1 MKSNMPSSD
10 IVAIKS
16 SIYGRS
22 VAVNAVRIRTT
33 SRCSS
38 SCSSRKRLP
47 AATTSAGSIYTVL
60 PEADSSCTMPGILRL
75 FIGATGIT
83 IRPSRIAGVVSL
95 SINPSLTADAMTRR
109 MRVLRVPDI
118 EARWRRMSAKA
129 GEALSAT
136 SPQRSRMR
144 LMSATT
150 AG

>member
-1 MKSNMPSSD
+1 MHD
-10 IVAIKS
+10 AR
-16 SIYGRS
+16 YL
-22 VAVNAVRIRTT
+22 A
-33 SRCSS
+33 
-38 SCSSRKRLP
+38 
-47 AATTSAGSIYTVL
+47 
-60 PEADSSCTMPGILRL
+60 L